1 MEVTSKIVANVESA
15 YENISAVANSKK
27 FIINLTFYPNRKV
40 RSDTYFQTNRT
51 GAAFPYIEMP
61 KKAQQRRNSEGR
73 MTRSKAAAA
82 ASAASAASAVTAG
95 SIRLRSGSAG
105 HKQLD
110 DEDEDEEHQAIQVF
124 LLPSWASSL
133 SKYFCSCFCL

>member
-27 FIINLTFYPNRKV
+27 FIMNLTFCPNRKI
-40 RSDTYFQTNRT
+40 RSDTFQTNRT

-82 ASAASAASAVTAG
+82 AASASAASAVTAG

-105 HKQLD
+105 HRQLD

-133 SKYFCSCFCL
+133 

>member
-1 MEVTSKIVANVESA
+1 
-15 YENISAVANSKK
+15 
-27 FIINLTFYPNRKV
+27 
-40 RSDTYFQTNRT
+40 
-51 GAAFPYIEMP
+51 MP

-82 ASAASAASAVTAG
+82 AAATAG

-110 DEDEDEEHQAIQVF
+110 DENDEDDEHQAIQVR
-124 LLPSWASSL
+124 WQIT
-133 SKYFCSCFCL
+133 